1 MTLAA
6 GFGLFTIVHFCYKS
20 DFVTF
25 CYIAFKWTNGQ
36 LNLVY
41 NTMAFLTISSDII
54 VI

>member
-1 MTLAA
+1 MTSAA

-20 DFVTF
+20 DFITF

-36 LNLVY
+36 LMVY
-41 NTMAFLTISSDII
+41 NTVAFLTISSDII